1 VQDKLAVFEKML
13 DTKGFYEYIQSVMD
27 RFKENSVKE
36 MAMKDRE
43 REQRVEEIKDNF
55 SKIEERYNQ
64 TLIKAK

>member
-1 VQDKLAVFEKML
+1 MQDKLAVFEKML

>member
-55 SKIEERYNQ
+55 
-64 TLIKAK
+64 